1 MAKIKI
7 KYKKGGPSQ
16 IPALRVALKEPVD
29 PQESLE
35 AVIAELNALEQQYG
49 LTTIEFFARYKA
61 GLMGDSRDFIKWA
74 GLFEG
79 YQYLIDRYFSAKK
92 AAA

>member
-7 KYKKGGPSQ
+7 SYKKGGLSQ
-16 IPALRVALKEPVD
+16 VLALRAALKAPVN

-35 AVIAELNALEQQYG
+35 AVIAELNAFEQRYG
-49 LTTIEFFARYKA
+49 LTTIEFYARFNC
-61 GLMGDSRDFIKWA
+61 GLMGDSRDFLHWA
-74 GLFEG
+74 GTFED
-79 YQYLIDRYFSAKK
+79 YRYLMDKYFSAHK